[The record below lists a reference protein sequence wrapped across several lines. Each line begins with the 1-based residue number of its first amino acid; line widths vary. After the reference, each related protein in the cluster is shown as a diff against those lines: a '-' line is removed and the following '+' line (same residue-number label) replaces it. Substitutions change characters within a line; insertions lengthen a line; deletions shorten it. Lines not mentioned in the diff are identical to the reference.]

1 MLRHPIRIVCALSL
15 TFLIAAAG
23 IANAV
28 SDDLLE
34 GKKVGAQMAMSLS
47 LADQDGKTRSL
58 ESLKG
63 SKGLI
68 LLFTRSLD
76 W

>member
-1 MLRHPIRIVCALSL
+1 MVGNAH
-15 TFLIAAAG
+15 AAP
-23 IANAV
+23 
-28 SDDLLE
+28 DDLLA
-34 GKKVGAQMAMSLS
+34 GKKVGTQMAMSLS

-58 ESLKG
+58 DSLKG